1 MIEIIILVFLCI
13 HINKLAKKKGLRGRT
28 WVIYT
33 ILSWLGG
40 EIVGVIAGFAIF
52 DKTNI
57 VSIVLM
63 GLTGAITGYFFIKH
77 QLNKVP
83 DNIDDDINKIG
94 VSDLYPE
101 KLAK

>member
-13 HINKLAKKKGLRGRT
+13 HINKLAKKKGLSGRT

-33 ILSWLGG
+33 ILGWLGG
-40 EIVGVIAGFAIF
+40 EIVGVTAGLIIF

-63 GLTGAITGYFFIKH
+63 GLTGAITGYFFIKK
-77 QLNKVP
+77 QLDKFP
-83 DNIDDDINKIG
+83 DDVEEDVNRTA
-94 VSDLYPE
+94 VRDLYP
-101 KLAK
+101 